1 MLLRDIRSCRGSVMM
16 EYVVLNFLFIV
27 AIVLAGYFFVSPD
40 GGTPGQATWRIDPE
54 TGEIETRTETTERY
68 GILGNAFMQRYDLM
82 VKIVSMPYP

>member
-1 MLLRDIRSCRGSVMM
+1 MFLKDMRGCRGSVMM

-27 AIVLAGYFFVSPD
+27 AIALAGYFFVSPD
-40 GGTPGQATWRIDPE
+40 GGTPGQATYRINLV